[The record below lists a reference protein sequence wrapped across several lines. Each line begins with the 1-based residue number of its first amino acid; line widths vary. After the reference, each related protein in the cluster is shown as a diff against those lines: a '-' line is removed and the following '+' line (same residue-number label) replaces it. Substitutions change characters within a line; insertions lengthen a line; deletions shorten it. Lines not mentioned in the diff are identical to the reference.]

1 MSKPVNQQLPG
12 NFSRLRII
20 DELISTSEGLLNR
33 EILTRKVNDL
43 LPEDE
48 KVDTVSID
56 KDIKKLRELIAES
69 HPEVTLKNTQSK
81 GYFYAPKGFRV
92 FQEAIDLNDKPALII
107 ARELLQTL
115 QGSIL
120 QPRFEEFVQ
129 RIMTLTIGEV
139 DDQTLEEPA
148 GSYIRISDQTPDPGV
163 QWIEPLL
170 KAIIDKETRLISY
183 RSRRQDVKERHIS
196 PYLLKQYQNRW
207 YMVAYDHDSSHQQKE
222 LVFALSNIHSC
233 TFSNKLYKMPR
244 INIRE
249 FFRYSIGIWH
259 EHQVA
264 PQRVVLKFYKQ
275 QDYVKSNPV
284 HHSQELLDTDSAGN
298 MVIAITVYPGPE
310 LDRLILGFGDMVQ
323 VLEPSSVQERIREKI
338 QGMALRYS

>member
-1 MSKPVNQQLPG
+1 MSKQVNQQLPG
-12 NFSRLRII
+12 SFSRLRII

-33 EILTRKVNDL
+33 ETLTRKVNDL

-48 KVDTVSID
+48 KIDTVSID
-56 KDIKKLRELIAES
+56 KDIKKLRELIAAS
-69 HPEVTLKNTQSK
+69 HPEVSLKNTQSK
-81 GYFYAPKGFRV
+81 GYFYAPKGYRV

-129 RIMTLTIGEV
+129 KIMTLTIGEE

-207 YMVAYDHDSSHQQKE
+207 YMVAYDHGSTYDQKE
-222 LVFALSNIHSC
+222 LVFALNNLSSC
-233 TFSNKLYKMPR
+233 TYSNKPYKTPR
-244 INIRE
+244 INVRE

-264 PQRVVLKFYKQ
+264 PQRVLLKFFKQ
-275 QDYVKSNPV
+275 QDYVRSNPI
-284 HHSQELLDTDSAGN
+284 HHTQEIEAVDQLGN
-298 MVIAITVYPGPE
+298 MVVAITVYPGPE

-323 VLEPSSVQERIREKI
+323 VLEPDSIVQRIREKI
-338 QGMALRYS
+338 QGMSLRYS